1 MASPYYKPET
11 IALQNYKE
19 FIMLFNK
26 ISEKC
31 FMSCAVDM
39 SRKYLSTEEETC
51 VEHCASKMVN
61 VNHRLMS
68 IFMEIGPPVDK
79 QLGLSGVG
87 GGLG

>member
-1 MASPYYKPET
+1 MDNPYFNKEA

-19 FIMLFNK
+19 FILLFNK

-31 FMSCAVDM
+31 FSACVNDM
-39 SRKYLSTEEETC
+39 TRKDLSNDEITC
-51 VEHCASKMVN
+51 VEHCASKLVN

-68 IFMEIGPPVDK
+68 VFMEIGPPVDK

-87 GGLG
+87 GGMG